1 MNQHTSPA
9 LDLARAYFDAWTGH
23 DMDKA
28 MTYIAADIVCDTP
41 AGRIRGADAFRAF
54 LEPFADT
61 VTSVRPLAAFGD
73 ETTALIMY
81 DTASVPV
88 PSAPGAELIR
98 VENGRITQSR
108 FIFDRLPFY
117 LAETAATPG

>member
-41 AGRIRGADAFRAF
+41 AGRIRGADAFRHSSNRS
-54 LEPFADT
+54 PIPSPVCVRWPPS
-61 VTSVRPLAAFGD
+61 VTRRP
-73 ETTALIMY
+73 
-81 DTASVPV
+81 
-88 PSAPGAELIR
+88 R
-98 VENGRITQSR
+98 
-108 FIFDRLPFY
+108 
-117 LAETAATPG
+117 

>member
-1 MNQHTSPA
+1 M
-9 LDLARAYFDAWTGH
+9 
-23 DMDKA
+23 
-28 MTYIAADIVCDTP
+28 
-41 AGRIRGADAFRAF
+41 
-54 LEPFADT
+54 
-61 VTSVRPLAAFGD
+61 RPLAAFGD

-117 LAETAATPG
+117 LAETAATPVEFAGARSGLVSLPFGSATSQ